1 MSAPEPKEAVTR
13 PSLTRRLSL
22 PGPVAA
28 LIGALAALIL
38 FGIANDVFELL
49 GDEAS
54 PERGGVLANVDVI
67 CAAGGLCLVVALTA
81 VLMRQC
87 HRLRAL
93 SRELIPGQDQPPHVA
108 ALGPDWYLET
118 HSGDRL
124 P

>member
-54 PERGGVLANVDVI
+54 PERGGCLAKAGGI
-67 CAAGGLCLVVALTA
+67 CAAGALCLVAALTA
-81 VLMRQC
+81 GLMRQFNP
-87 HRLRAL
+87 LRAL
-93 SRELIPGQDQPPHVA
+93 SRELVRRHG
-108 ALGPDWYLET
+108 
-118 HSGDRL
+118 
-124 P
+124 